1 MKKKIS
7 ICVPTYN
14 EEGNVYNMYKS
25 LSAIMADMTDYDYE
39 ILFEDNKSADR
50 TPEILREIAGNDK
63 KVKVI
68 LNMTNVGH
76 VRSGRNCM
84 FRATGD
90 AVINIVCDFQEP
102 VELIPQFISEWEK
115 GNLIVMGQKT
125 SSEESSI
132 KYHFRSLYYRI
143 IQNFSDSKQLTH
155 VTSFG
160 LFDRSIVDVIRMVNE
175 PNMSVRHIVAELG
188 YDVKLIQYKQKERA
202 SGKSSYNLLRYADF
216 AINSLVNTSFLPL
229 RLATIL
235 GSIAAVISF
244 LIGIVYLVL
253 KLIYWDIFIAG
264 TAPILIA
271 LSFLGSVL
279 LLYIGVLGEYIG
291 VILRKVSK
299 RPLVIEKEVLNFDS
313 GNIKQ
318 EKELTEQND

>member
-1 MKKKIS
+1 MKNKIS

-244 LIGIVYLVL
+244 LIGVVYLVL

>member
-25 LSAIMADMTDYDYE
+25 LSAVMADMTDYDYE

-188 YDVKLIQYKQKERA
+188 YDVKLIPYKQKERA

-244 LIGIVYLVL
+244 LIGVVYLVL

>member
-25 LSAIMADMTDYDYE
+25 LSAVMADMTDYDYE

-244 LIGIVYLVL
+244 LIGVVYLVL

>member
-244 LIGIVYLVL
+244 LIGVVYLVL